1 MKELKIFLI
10 SSAFFF
16 LFVITH
22 FILIPLNLHYNAYY
36 YATHMPHK
44 RNQYPFIAVINV
56 RSDVPIARKYVPG
69 YKIKYFGDV
78 REGFNPQIQRKNIAQ
93 DNDLLN
99 ILQTDAEYYP
109 NASDANFDNENIEDD
124 KFTIDFESDG
134 KIDKIERGKGMPNYA
149 EKLILSELD
158 RIQSEIKH
166 NVPEPSINLQWLWNM
181 KFEKR
186 YSNQY

>member
-10 SSAFFF
+10 SSAILF
-16 LFVITH
+16 LFAITY

-44 RNQYPFIAVINV
+44 RYQYPFIAVINV
-56 RSDVPIARKYVPG
+56 RSDDPLARKYVPG
-69 YKIKYFGDV
+69 YKVEYFGDV

-93 DNDLLN
+93 NNDLLSISN
-99 ILQTDAEYYP
+99 TLAEYYP

-134 KIDKIERGKGMPNYA
+134 KIYKIERGKGMPDYS

-158 RIQSEIKH
+158 RIQSEIKYH
-166 NVPEPSINLQWLWNM
+166 VSKPSINLQWLWNM

-186 YSNQY
+186 YSN

>member
-10 SSAFFF
+10 LSAISF

-44 RNQYPFIAVINV
+44 RNQYPFIAVMRV
-56 RSDVPIARKYVPG
+56 RSDEPLPRKYVPG
-69 YKIKYFGDV
+69 YKIEYFGDV
-78 REGFNPQIQRKNIAQ
+78 REGFWPQIQGKNIAQ
-93 DNDLLN
+93 DNDLLR
-99 ILQTDAEYYP
+99 ISGIDAEYYL
-109 NASDANFDNENIEDD
+109 NASDADADSEDS

-134 KIDKIERGKGMPNYA
+134 KIFRIERDKGIPKYSK
-149 EKLILSELD
+149 KLIFNKLD
-158 RIQSEIKH
+158 HIQSEIKQR
-166 NVPEPSINLQWLWNM
+166 VPEPSINLQWLWNR

-186 YSNQY
+186 YSN